1 MSYALTATVHQA
13 FAPTLAAARE
23 ALAEQGFGVLTEID
37 IRATMKAKLD
47 VDVAPQ
53 VILGACRPPLAHAA
67 LQAEPSVGLLLPCNV
82 VVRAVDDDTTLVEA
96 LDPAVM
102 VSLTGN
108 EALGPVATEAGQRLA
123 AALAA
128 LTPALRTRPL
138 ALPHQHRDNERTTM
152 VELKPEDMGAVVNR
166 LRRAQGQIGG
176 ILRMIEEGR
185 DCKDVVTQ
193 LAAVNRALDRA
204 GFAIIAT
211 GLKQCLSDPDGAGS
225 MDTAAMEKLFLS
237 LA

>member
-1 MSYALTATVHQA
+1 
-13 FAPTLAAARE
+13 
-23 ALAEQGFGVLTEID
+23 
-37 IRATMKAKLD
+37 
-47 VDVAPQ
+47 
-53 VILGACRPPLAHAA
+53 
-67 LQAEPSVGLLLPCNV
+67 
-82 VVRAVDDDTTLVEA
+82 
-96 LDPAVM
+96 
-102 VSLTGN
+102 
-108 EALGPVATEAGQRLA
+108 
-123 AALAA
+123 
-128 LTPALRTRPL
+128 
-138 ALPHQHRDNERTTM
+138 M

-176 ILRMIEEGR
+176 ILKMIEEGR

-211 GLKQCLSDPDGAGS
+211 GLKQCLSDPDGDGS